1 MATEQ
6 ICNIYEIWFDP
17 KLIIPACMVLVS
29 SGLCPLLL
37 HKYKLKRDR
46 QEKLFDTRKQEYQQ
60 YFKKIED
67 AANLAGQDYDKY
79 LAETLPAATKELY
92 ESNNSPEAIVEYQDK
107 LNQLTKSINEG
118 YQKSLNELIS
128 LRIVCSNDLAILLD
142 IFENTYKEMF
152 ELQPAMLE
160 EIRQSLTIESY
171 ITGVFN
177 FDTPTKIKMIALGTK
192 ISDTRNSIIQVM
204 RKELGFE
211 S

>member
-67 AANLAGQDYDKY
+67 AAKLAGQDYDKY
-79 LAETLPAATKELY
+79 LAETLPTATKKLY
-92 ESNNSPEAIVEYQDK
+92 ESNNSPEAIVEYQNT
-107 LNQLTKSINEG
+107 LNQFTKSINEG

-128 LRIVCSNDLAILLD
+128 LRIVCSNDLAMLLD
-142 IFENTYKEMF
+142 TFENTYKEMF

-177 FDTPTKIKMIALGTK
+177 FDTPTKIKMMALGTK
-192 ISDTRNSIIQVM
+192 ISDTRNSIIKVM